1 MTRSGF
7 SLVEVIVSVAIL
19 SLLIG
24 FVVSLSEFTH
34 RETATD
40 ERLGEGIRAGVF
52 VANSLRDLGFLDLI
66 KKCQSENVFQT
77 AATGLA
83 CVDATRSK
91 LTQAVAAPAPGL
103 IPLKVRVNSA
113 GEPDPNGRLCVEMTS
128 CRLIADGHLVAVN
141 VVTSWIGLNQSAQ
154 STVHQIRVL
163 R

>member
-1 MTRSGF
+1 MNRAGF

-19 SLLIG
+19 ALMIG

-52 VANSLRDLGFLDLI
+52 VANALRELGFLDLV
-66 KKCQSENVFQT
+66 KKCQSEAVFNT
-77 AATGLA
+77 ASTTLA
-83 CVDATRSK
+83 CVDATGRR
-91 LTQAVAAPAPGL
+91 LTTAVAVSTAGL

-113 GEPDPNGRLCVEMTS
+113 GEPDPNGRHCVEMTS
-128 CRLIADGHLVAVN
+128 CRLIADGHLLAVN
-141 VVTSWIGLNQSAQ
+141 VVTSWIGTNQSAQ